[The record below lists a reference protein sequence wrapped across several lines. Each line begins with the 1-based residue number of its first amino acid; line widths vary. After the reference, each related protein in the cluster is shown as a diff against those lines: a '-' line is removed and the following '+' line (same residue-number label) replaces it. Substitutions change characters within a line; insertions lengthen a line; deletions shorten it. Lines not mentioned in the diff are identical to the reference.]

1 MHNPRGHYNYLRLVS
16 VHKYTVLVW
25 FQYCVIIMNEIGGMR
40 RRRRRRYEQEE
51 EEEQDEHTMEYN
63 YTAFLGT
70 KPKALLPGLFITLIR
85 SINTPLKPS

>member
-1 MHNPRGHYNYLRLVS
+1 MHNPRRHYNYLRLVS

-51 EEEQDEHTMEYN
+51 EEEEEEQDEHTMEYN
-63 YTAFLGT
+63 FPWNQT
-70 KPKALLPGLFITLIR
+70 KGL
-85 SINTPLKPS
+85 TPWPVYNAD

>member
-40 RRRRRRYEQEE
+40 RRRRRRRRRYEQEEEEEE

-63 YTAFLGT
+63 FPWNQT
-70 KPKALLPGLFITLIR
+70 KGL
-85 SINTPLKPS
+85 TPWPVYNAD